1 MDVTSNGKG
10 SDKKDDNF
18 PPEEKEKTL
27 SPLAMAA
34 ADWLEDEEDE
44 LATYWDRFDA
54 TKNSG
59 KLSVDNKVQTKQT
72 KEESPSRTTT
82 DTTEQ
87 LLDRYFQRRGIDK
100 AEETKYATQIRKAT
114 DAAVKASSA
123 EEAIIVLEPIRQ
135 YLQFN
140 TKIGGNA
147 YFEIAQALDAN
158 GEDDKA
164 SYIYTRLAASPH
176 ADIRKKSREIL
187 STSPREKRIY
197 KKNVWNF
204 FWNDIE

>member
-72 KEESPSRTTT
+72 KEESPSGTTT
-82 DTTEQ
+82 DTT
-87 LLDRYFQRRGIDK
+87 
-100 AEETKYATQIRKAT
+100 
-114 DAAVKASSA
+114 
-123 EEAIIVLEPIRQ
+123 
-135 YLQFN
+135 
-140 TKIGGNA
+140 
-147 YFEIAQALDAN
+147 
-158 GEDDKA
+158 
-164 SYIYTRLAASPH
+164 
-176 ADIRKKSREIL
+176 
-187 STSPREKRIY
+187 
-197 KKNVWNF
+197 
-204 FWNDIE
+204 